1 VVIDPAALFIRG
13 SILLKTMRETT
24 GSMDIT
30 GWIFMLTAHH
40 TLPALIIVLESEIY
54 IVPARN

>member
-1 VVIDPAALFIRG
+1 MVIYPTALLIRG

-40 TLPALIIVLESEIY
+40 TLPSPIFVLESAIY